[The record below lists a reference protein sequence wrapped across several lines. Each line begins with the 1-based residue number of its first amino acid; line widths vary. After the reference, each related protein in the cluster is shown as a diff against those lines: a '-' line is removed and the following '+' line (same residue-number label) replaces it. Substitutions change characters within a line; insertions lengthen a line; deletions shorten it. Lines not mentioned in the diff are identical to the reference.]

1 MAQTVKNLPTLQET
15 QVQSLGGEGPMEKE
29 MTIHSSVLAWE
40 IPWTEEP
47 GRLVYGV
54 AKESDTTEQLTLPS
68 LSSSAKNISTL
79 QLGRSST
86 STQINDIVSFKN
98 GDSY

>member
-1 MAQTVKNLPTLQET
+1 M
-15 QVQSLGGEGPMEKE
+15 QVQSLGWEDRFEKE
-29 MTIHSSVLAWE
+29 MATHSSILAWE

-79 QLGRSST
+79 QLGCSST

>member
-1 MAQTVKNLPTLQET
+1 MQET
-15 QVQSLGGEGPMEKE
+15 QETLVRPLDQEDPLEKE
-29 MTIHSSVLAWE
+29 MAIHSSILAWE

-47 GRLVYGV
+47 GRLWCVRV

-79 QLGRSST
+79 QLGCSST

>member
-79 QLGRSST
+79 QLGCSST

>member
-29 MTIHSSVLAWE
+29 MTIHSSILAWD

-79 QLGRSST
+79 QLGCSST